1 MVSYGLQV
9 IENKC
14 LNQYTGWQPYC
25 PKNPSESIYSESIYL
40 DIPREAAKRQRRIRR
55 IIYSAVGL
63 LAIASVTYGLSRLKP
78 AAPSVDKATVWIDTV
93 KRGPMLLEV
102 RGLGTLVPDEILWI
116 PATSDGRVLRRL
128 LPGVHLKAD
137 SIIMELKNPELE
149 QQALDA
155 EWQLKAA
162 EADYN
167 STKAQLDSKLLDEKA
182 AAATVQADYSQA
194 VLNAEKDAALA
205 KAGLAAEL
213 NAKLSRA
220 KADELTT
227 RNKIEQDRLAVSAAS
242 AKAQLEASKAK
253 VEQLRALYELKQ
265 AQLERLKVRAGVE
278 GVLQEVPV
286 EVGQQVTMGTILAKV
301 AQPNKLKAELKI
313 PETQAKDVQL
323 GQVASI
329 DTRNG
334 IIPGQVERID
344 PAVINGTVT
353 VDVKL
358 EGALPLGARPD
369 LSVEGIIEIENLK
382 DVVYVGRPAFG
393 QPNSTVGIFKLDE
406 EGNGASRVQ
415 VKLGRSSVNTVEIV
429 EGLKPGDRVV
439 LSDMST
445 WDAFNRIRLN

>member
-1 MVSYGLQV
+1 M
-9 IENKC
+9 
-14 LNQYTGWQPYC
+14 
-25 PKNPSESIYSESIYL
+25 
-40 DIPREAAKRQRRIRR
+40 DIPRESAKRQKRIRR
-55 IIYSAVGL
+55 IIYSTLGL
-63 LAIASVTYGLSRLKP
+63 LAIGSVTYGLSRLKP

-102 RGLGTLVPDEILWI
+102 RGLGTLVPDEVLWI
-116 PATSDGRVLRRL
+116 PATSDGRVVRRL
-128 LPGVHLKAD
+128 LPGVHLQAAT
-137 SIIMELKNPELE
+137 IIMELKNPELE
-149 QQALDA
+149 QAALDA

-167 STKAQLDSKLLDEKA
+167 SLKAQLDSKLLDQKA
-182 AAATVQADYSQA
+182 QAATVQADYSQA
-194 VLNAEKDAALA
+194 VLNAQKDAALA

-213 NAKLSRA
+213 NAKLSQARA
-220 KADELTT
+220 EELTT
-227 RNKIEQDRLAVSAAS
+227 RNQIEQDRLAVSAAS
-242 AKAQLEASKAK
+242 AKAQLEAQKAK

-265 AQLERLKVRAGVE
+265 TELDRLKVRAGTE

-286 EVGQQVTMGTILAKV
+286 EVGQQVATGTILAKV

-313 PETQAKDVQL
+313 PETQAKDVQIGL
-323 GQVASI
+323 LASI

-334 IIPGQVERID
+334 IIPGHVERID

-358 EGALPLGARPD
+358 EGPLPLGARPD
-369 LSVEGIIEIENLK
+369 LSVEGTIEIENLK

-406 EGNGASRVQ
+406 EGNGATRVQ
-415 VKLGRSSVNTVEIV
+415 VKLGRSSVNTVEIL

>member
-1 MVSYGLQV
+1 M
-9 IENKC
+9 
-14 LNQYTGWQPYC
+14 
-25 PKNPSESIYSESIYL
+25 
-40 DIPREAAKRQRRIRR
+40 DIPRESAKRQRRIRR
-55 IIYSAVGL
+55 IIYSVVGL
-63 LAIASVTYGLSRLKP
+63 LAIVSVTYGLSRLKP

-102 RGLGTLVPDEILWI
+102 RGLGTLVPEEIVWI
-116 PATSDGRVLRRL
+116 PATSDGRVVSRI
-128 LPGVHLKAD
+128 LPGVHLKPD
-137 SIIMELKNPELE
+137 SIILELKNPELE
-149 QQALDA
+149 QAALDA

-162 EADYN
+162 QADYN
-167 STKAQLDSKLLDEKA
+167 SLKAQLDSKLLDEKA

-194 VLNAEKDAALA
+194 VLNAEKDEALA
-205 KAGLAAEL
+205 KAGLGAEL
-213 NAKLSRA
+213 NSKLSRA

-242 AKAQLEASKAK
+242 VKAQLDASKAK
-253 VEQLRALYELKQ
+253 IEQLRALYQLKQ
-265 AQLERLKVRAGVE
+265 AQLERLKVRAGIE

-286 EVGQQVTMGTILAKV
+286 EVGQQVTTGTILAKV
-301 AQPNKLKAELKI
+301 AQPTKLKAELKI
-313 PETQAKDVQL
+313 PETQAKDVQI
-323 GQVASI
+323 GQPASV

-334 IIPGQVERID
+334 VIAGHVMRID

-358 EGALPLGARPD
+358 EGALPQGARPD
-369 LSVEGIIEIENLK
+369 LSVEGTIEIENLK
-382 DVVYVGRPAFG
+382 DVIYVGRPAFG

-415 VKLGRSSVNTVEIV
+415 AKMGRSSVNTMEVL

>member
-1 MVSYGLQV
+1 M
-9 IENKC
+9 
-14 LNQYTGWQPYC
+14 
-25 PKNPSESIYSESIYL
+25 
-40 DIPREAAKRQRRIRR
+40 DIPRESAKRQRRIRR
-55 IIYSAVGL
+55 IIYSVVGL
-63 LAIASVTYGLSRLKP
+63 IAIGSVTYGLSRLKP

-102 RGLGTLVPDEILWI
+102 RGLGTLVPEEIVWI
-116 PATSDGRVLRRL
+116 PATSDGRVLSRI

-137 SIIMELKNPELE
+137 SVILELKNPELE
-149 QQALDA
+149 QAALDA

-162 EADYN
+162 QAEYN
-167 STKAQLDSKLLDEKA
+167 SLKAQLDSKLLDEKA
-182 AAATVQADYSQA
+182 AAATVQAEYRQA
-194 VLNAEKDAALA
+194 VLNAEKDEALA
-205 KAGLAAEL
+205 KAGLGADL
-213 NAKLSRA
+213 NSKLSRA

-227 RNKIEQDRLAVSAAS
+227 RNEIEQDRLSVSAAS
-242 AKAQLEASKAK
+242 AKAQLEAQKAK

-265 AQLERLKVRAGVE
+265 AQLGRLKVRAGIE

-286 EVGQQVTMGTILAKV
+286 EVGQQVTTGTILAKV

-313 PETQAKDVQL
+313 PETQAKDVQI
-323 GQVASI
+323 GQLASI

-334 IIPGQVERID
+334 MVSGHVMRID
-344 PAVINGTVT
+344 PAVLNGTVT
-353 VDVKL
+353 VDAKL
-358 EGALPLGARPD
+358 EGPLPQGARPD
-369 LSVEGIIEIENLK
+369 LSVEGTIEIENLK
-382 DVVYVGRPAFG
+382 DVIYVGRPAFG

-415 VKLGRSSVNTVEIV
+415 VKMGRSSVNTMEVL

>member
-1 MVSYGLQV
+1 M
-9 IENKC
+9 
-14 LNQYTGWQPYC
+14 
-25 PKNPSESIYSESIYL
+25 
-40 DIPREAAKRQRRIRR
+40 DIPREDAKRQRRIRR

-102 RGLGTLVPDEILWI
+102 RGLGTLVPDELLWI
-116 PATSDGRVLRRL
+116 PATSDGRVVSRL

-137 SIIMELKNPELE
+137 TLIVELKNPELE
-149 QQALDA
+149 QAALDA
-155 EWQLKAA
+155 EWQVKAA
-162 EADYN
+162 EAEHN
-167 STKAQLDSKLLDEKA
+167 SLKAQLDSKLLDEKA
-182 AAATVQADYSQA
+182 QAATVQADYSQA

-213 NAKLSRA
+213 NSKLSRA

-227 RNKIEQDRLAVSAAS
+227 RNQIEQDRLAVSAAS
-242 AKAQLEASKAK
+242 AKAQLEAQKAK
-253 VEQLRALYELKQ
+253 VEQLRALLDLKQ
-265 AQLERLKVRAGVE
+265 AELGRLKVRAGVE

-286 EVGQQVTMGTILAKV
+286 EVGQQVTTGTILAKV

-313 PETQAKDVQL
+313 PETQAKDVQIGL
-323 GQVASI
+323 LASV

-334 IIPGQVERID
+334 MIPGHVERID

-358 EGALPLGARPD
+358 EGPLPLGARPD
-369 LSVEGIIEIENLK
+369 LSVEGTIEIENLK
-382 DVVYVGRPAFG
+382 DVIYVGRPAFG

-429 EGLKPGDRVV
+429 DGLKPGDRVV

>member
-1 MVSYGLQV
+1 M
-9 IENKC
+9 
-14 LNQYTGWQPYC
+14 
-25 PKNPSESIYSESIYL
+25 
-40 DIPREAAKRQRRIRR
+40 DIPRESAKRQRRIRR

-63 LAIASVTYGLSRLKP
+63 LAIGSVTYGLSRLKP

-102 RGLGTLVPDEILWI
+102 RGLGTLVPEEIVWI
-116 PATSDGRVLRRL
+116 PATSDGRVVSRI
-128 LPGVHLKAD
+128 LPGVHLSPD
-137 SIIMELKNPELE
+137 SIILELKNPELE
-149 QQALDA
+149 QAALDA

-162 EADYN
+162 QAEYN
-167 STKAQLDSKLLDEKA
+167 SLKAQLDSQLLDQRA
-182 AAATVQADYSQA
+182 VAATVQADYRQA
-194 VLNAEKDAALA
+194 VLNAEKDEALA
-205 KAGLAAEL
+205 KAGLGAEL
-213 NAKLSRA
+213 NSKLSRA

-227 RNKIEQDRLAVSAAS
+227 RNQIEQDRLSVSAAS
-242 AKAQLEASKAK
+242 AKAQLDASKAK
-253 VEQLRALYELKQ
+253 IEQLRALYELKQ
-265 AQLERLKVRAGVE
+265 AQLDRLKVRAGIE

-313 PETQAKDVQL
+313 PETQAKDVQI
-323 GQVASI
+323 GQLASI

-334 IIPGQVERID
+334 EVSGHVMRID
-344 PAVINGTVT
+344 PAVLNGTVT

-358 EGALPLGARPD
+358 EGPLPQGARPD
-369 LSVEGIIEIENLK
+369 LSVEGTIEIENLK
-382 DVVYVGRPAFG
+382 DVIYVGRPAFG

-406 EGNGASRVQ
+406 EGNGASRAQ
-415 VKLGRSSVNTVEIV
+415 VKLGRSSVNTVEIL

>member
-1 MVSYGLQV
+1 M
-9 IENKC
+9 
-14 LNQYTGWQPYC
+14 
-25 PKNPSESIYSESIYL
+25 

-182 AAATVQADYSQA
+182 VAATVQADYSQA

-213 NAKLSRA
+213 IAKLSRA

-265 AQLERLKVRAGVE
+265 AQLDRLKVRAGVE

-369 LSVEGIIEIENLK
+369 LSVEGTIEIENLK

-393 QPNSTVGIFKLDE
+393 QPNSTVGIFKLDD

>member
-1 MVSYGLQV
+1 M
-9 IENKC
+9 
-14 LNQYTGWQPYC
+14 
-25 PKNPSESIYSESIYL
+25 
-40 DIPREAAKRQRRIRR
+40 DIPREDAKRQRRIRR
-55 IIYSAVGL
+55 IIYSAIGL
-63 LAIASVTYGLSRLKP
+63 VAIASVTYGLSRLKP
-78 AAPSVDKATVWIDTV
+78 AAPGVDKATVWVDTV

-102 RGLGTLVPDEILWI
+102 RGLGSLVPDEILWI
-116 PATSDGRVLRRL
+116 PATSEGRVVSRL

-167 STKAQLDSKLLDEKA
+167 STKAKLDSDLLTEKA
-182 AAATVQADYSQA
+182 NAATVQADYRQA

-227 RNKIEQDRLAVSAAS
+227 RNQIEQDRVTVSAAS
-242 AKAQLEASKAK
+242 AKAQLDAQKAK
-253 VEQLRALYELKQ
+253 VEQLRVLYELKQ
-265 AQLERLKVRAGVE
+265 AQLERLKVRAGTE

-286 EVGQQVTMGTILAKV
+286 EVGQQVTAGTILAKV

-313 PETQAKDVQL
+313 PETQAKDVQI
-323 GQVASI
+323 GQLASI

-334 IIPGQVERID
+334 IISGHVMRID
-344 PAVINGTVT
+344 PAVLNGTVT
-353 VDVKL
+353 VDFKL
-358 EGALPLGARPD
+358 EGELPKGARPD
-369 LSVEGIIEIENLK
+369 LSVEGTIEIENLK

-415 VKLGRSSVNTVEIV
+415 VKLGRSSVNTVEIL

-445 WDAFNRIRLN
+445 YDAFNRIRLN

>member
-1 MVSYGLQV
+1 M
-9 IENKC
+9 
-14 LNQYTGWQPYC
+14 
-25 PKNPSESIYSESIYL
+25 

-78 AAPSVDKATVWIDTV
+78 AAPSVDKATVWIETV
-93 KRGPMLLEV
+93 KRGPMEIEV
-102 RGLGTLVPDEILWI
+102 RGLGTLVPDEILYI
-116 PATSDGRVLRRL
+116 PATSDGRVVSRL

-137 SIIMELKNPELE
+137 TVIMELKNPELE
-149 QQALDA
+149 QAALDA

-167 STKAQLDSKLLDEKA
+167 SLKAQLDSKLLDEKA
-182 AAATVQADYSQA
+182 AAATVQADYTNA
-194 VLNAEKDAALA
+194 VLTAEKDEALA

-242 AKAQLEASKAK
+242 AKAQLDAAKAK
-253 VEQLRALYELKQ
+253 VEQNRALYELKE
-265 AQLERLKVRAGVE
+265 AELGRLKVRPGTE

-286 EVGQQVTMGTILAKV
+286 EVGQQVATGTILAKV
-301 AQPNKLKAELKI
+301 AQPTKLKAELKI
-313 PETQAKDVQL
+313 PETQAKDVQNL
-323 GQVASI
+323 QLASI

-334 IIPGQVERID
+334 IIPGRVERID

-358 EGALPLGARPD
+358 EGALPPGARPD
-369 LSVEGIIEIENLK
+369 LSVEGTIEIENLK

>member
-1 MVSYGLQV
+1 M
-9 IENKC
+9 
-14 LNQYTGWQPYC
+14 
-25 PKNPSESIYSESIYL
+25 
-40 DIPREAAKRQRRIRR
+40 DIPRESAKRQKRIRR
-55 IIYSAVGL
+55 IIYSALGL
-63 LAIASVTYGLSRLKP
+63 LAIGSVTYGLSRLKP
-78 AAPSVDKATVWIDTV
+78 AAPSVDKATVWVDTV

-102 RGLGTLVPDEILWI
+102 RGLGTLVPDEVLWI
-116 PATSDGRVLRRL
+116 PATSDGRVVRRL
-128 LPGVHLKAD
+128 LPGVHLQAD
-137 SIIMELKNPELE
+137 TIIMELQNPELE
-149 QQALDA
+149 QAALDA

-167 STKAQLDSKLLDEKA
+167 SLKAQLDSKLLDEKA
-182 AAATVQADYSQA
+182 QAATVQADYTNA
-194 VLNAEKDAALA
+194 VLNAEKDSALA

-220 KADELTT
+220 KAEELTT
-227 RNKIEQDRLAVSAAS
+227 RNQIEQDRLAVSAAS
-242 AKAQLEASKAK
+242 VKAQLEAQKAK

-265 AQLERLKVRAGVE
+265 TELDRLKVRAGTE

-286 EVGQQVTMGTILAKV
+286 EVGQQLTTGTILAKV

-323 GQVASI
+323 GQLASI

-334 IIPGQVERID
+334 IISGRVERID

-358 EGALPLGARPD
+358 EGPLPLGARPD
-369 LSVEGIIEIENLK
+369 LSVEGTIEIENLK

-406 EGNGASRVQ
+406 EGNGATRVQ
-415 VKLGRSSVNTVEIV
+415 VKLGRSSVNTVEIL

>member
-1 MVSYGLQV
+1 M
-9 IENKC
+9 
-14 LNQYTGWQPYC
+14 
-25 PKNPSESIYSESIYL
+25 
-40 DIPREAAKRQRRIRR
+40 DIPRESAKRQRRIRR

-63 LAIASVTYGLSRLKP
+63 IAIGSVTYGLSRLKP

-102 RGLGTLVPDEILWI
+102 RGLGTLVPEEIVWI
-116 PATSDGRVLRRL
+116 PATSDGRVVSRI

-137 SIIMELKNPELE
+137 SVILELKNPELE
-149 QQALDA
+149 QAALDA

-162 EADYN
+162 QAEYN
-167 STKAQLDSKLLDEKA
+167 SLKAQLDSQLLDQKA
-182 AAATVQADYSQA
+182 AAATVQAEYRQA
-194 VLNAEKDAALA
+194 VLNAEKDEALA
-205 KAGLAAEL
+205 KAGLGAEL
-213 NAKLSRA
+213 NSKLSRA

-227 RNKIEQDRLAVSAAS
+227 RNQIEQDRLSVSAAS
-242 AKAQLEASKAK
+242 AKAQLDASKAK
-253 VEQLRALYELKQ
+253 IEQLRALYELKR
-265 AQLERLKVRAGVE
+265 AQLDRLKVRAGIE

-286 EVGQQVTMGTILAKV
+286 EVGQQVTTGTILAKV
-301 AQPNKLKAELKI
+301 AQPTRLKAELKI
-313 PETQAKDVQL
+313 PETQAKDVQI
-323 GQVASI
+323 GQLASI

-334 IIPGQVERID
+334 VVSGHVMRID
-344 PAVINGTVT
+344 PAVLNGTVT

-358 EGALPLGARPD
+358 EGPLPQGARPD
-369 LSVEGIIEIENLK
+369 LSVEGTIEIENLK
-382 DVVYVGRPAFG
+382 DVIYVGRPAFG

-415 VKLGRSSVNTVEIV
+415 VKMGRSSVNTMEVL